1 MKVIKHPIVNY
12 QLTIMRDKNTNS
24 TLFRS
29 CLKCLSSFL
38 AYEATKNL
46 KEKDVPITTPIA
58 KMTGKRVKDP
68 IVLVPILR
76 AGLGMADSFKDMIPN
91 ARIGHIGLYRDE
103 KTKKPVEY
111 YCKMPDSIKGS
122 VVILLDP
129 MLATGFSAIAAA
141 KIIKKFKPKKIKF
154 VSIVSAPQGI
164 KAFEKAHPDVET
176 YTASIDKKLNKD
188 AYIVPGLGDAGDRIF
203 GTK

>member
-1 MKVIKHPIVNY
+1 MKVINHPIVAH
-12 QLTIMRDKNTNS
+12 QLTLMRDKNTNS

-29 CLKCLSSFL
+29 CLKCLSNFL

-46 KEKDVPITTPIA
+46 PTISIPVTTPIA
-58 KMTGKRVKDP
+58 KTMGKKAKGP

-76 AGLGMADSFKDMIPN
+76 AGLGMADSFKEMIPN

-103 KTKKPVEY
+103 ETKKPVEY
-111 YCKMPDSIKGS
+111 YCKMPNSIKGS
-122 VVILLDP
+122 IVIMLDP
-129 MLATGFSAIAAA
+129 MLATGESAIAAA
-141 KIIKKFKPKKIKF
+141 KIIKRFKPKKIKF
-154 VSIVSAPQGI
+154 VSVVAAPQGI
-164 KAFEKAHPDVET
+164 KAFEKAHPDIET
-176 YTASIDKKLNKD
+176 FTAAIDTKLDKN